1 MASFMDNL
9 RRMVGF
15 KPKGGEET
23 PKKEKTDRQPGAFNE
38 LSRRFLACEDEAQK
52 KDIWDQMCKVLP
64 DTLFLAAMLYE
75 GEDPGAPVRDRDL
88 HASVGSK
95 ALYALNES
103 IVTNG
108 NPGYRMAKRRDPRRI
123 HLLTLVQRKSKE
135 EWVALFTDFTKL
147 LPVFGQKYHITM
159 ISFNEARQIAKPYKG
174 MIINP
179 GSDAIKLDMSML
191 KQIK

>member
-1 MASFMDNL
+1 MDNL

-15 KPKGGEET
+15 KPKDGENK
-23 PKKEKTDRQPGAFNE
+23 PKKEKVSKQPGAFAE
-38 LSRRFLACEDEAQK
+38 LSRQFLACEDAAQK
-52 KDIWDQMCKVLP
+52 GEIWEKMCKVLP

-75 GEDPGAPVRDRDL
+75 GEDPNAPVRDRDL

-95 ALYALNES
+95 SLYALNES

-108 NPGYRMAKRRDPRRI
+108 NPGYRLAKRRDPRRI

-147 LPVFGQKYHITM
+147 LPVFGQKYHITI
-159 ISFNEARQIAKPYKG
+159 ISFDEARQIAKPYKG
-174 MIINP
+174 IIVNP
-179 GSDAIKLDMSML
+179 GSDAIKFSMSEL
-191 KQIK
+191 KTIK

>member
-15 KPKGGEET
+15 KPKDGENK
-23 PKKEKTDRQPGAFNE
+23 PKKEKVSKQPGAFAE
-38 LSRRFLACEDEAQK
+38 LSRQFLACEDAAQK
-52 KDIWDQMCKVLP
+52 GEIWEKMCKVLP

-75 GEDPGAPVRDRDL
+75 GEDPNAPVRDRDL

-95 ALYALNES
+95 SLYALNES

-108 NPGYRMAKRRDPRRI
+108 NPGYRLAKRRDPRRI

-147 LPVFGQKYHITM
+147 LPVFGQKYHITI
-159 ISFNEARQIAKPYKG
+159 ISFDEARQIAKPYKG
-174 MIINP
+174 IIVNP
-179 GSDAIKLDMSML
+179 GSDAIKFSMSEL
-191 KQIK
+191 KTIK